1 MTPELFKYKIP
12 LHYDTKKTIKHYKG
26 NSMAISLQDQLLNS
40 GLIKKDK
47 VNKAK
52 KEKYKQSKQQRNSK
66 TVQTD
71 EATLLAQKAL
81 AEKQAKDRE
90 LNQRQKA
97 KADEKAIVAQIK
109 QLIKLNIQA
118 KDEDG
123 IAYNFSDNN
132 AVKKI
137 YVNEA
142 TLKNISNGK
151 LAIVKYD
158 TSYELVPAQ
167 VAEKIK
173 QRDASF
179 ILLLNDKI
187 EDEVAVDN
195 PYADFQIP
203 DDLMW

>member
-1 MTPELFKYKIP
+1 
-12 LHYDTKKTIKHYKG
+12 
-26 NSMAISLQDQLLNS
+26 MAISLQDQLLNS

-47 VNKAK
+47 ANKVK

-66 TVQTD
+66 TIEID
-71 EATLLAQKAL
+71 EATLLAQKSL
-81 AEKQAKDRE
+81 ADKQAKDRE
-90 LNQRQKA
+90 LNQQQKE

-118 KDEDG
+118 QDNDG
-123 IAYNFSDNN
+123 VAYNFSDNN
-132 AVKKI
+132 VVKKI

-142 TLKNISNGK
+142 TLKNISHGK

-158 TSYELVPAQ
+158 THYELVPAQ

-179 ILLLNDKI
+179 ILVLNDKVE
-187 EDEVAVDN
+187 EDTAADD
-195 PYADFQIP
+195 PYAEFQIP

>member
-1 MTPELFKYKIP
+1 
-12 LHYDTKKTIKHYKG
+12 
-26 NSMAISLQDQLLNS
+26 MAISLQDQLLNS

-47 VNKAK
+47 ANKAK

-66 TVQTD
+66 STQTD
-71 EATLLAQKAL
+71 ETTLLAQQSL
-81 AEKQAKDRE
+81 ADKKAKDRN
-90 LNQRQKA
+90 LNLQQKEVA
-97 KADEKAIVAQIK
+97 EKKAIVAQIR
-109 QLIKLNIQA
+109 QLIKLNIQP
-118 KDEDG
+118 KDDDG

-137 YVNEA
+137 YVNDA

-158 TSYELVPAQ
+158 ASYELVPAQ
-167 VAEKIK
+167 VADKIK
-173 QRDASF
+173 QRDTSF
-179 ILLLNDKI
+179 VLVLNDKI
-187 EDEVAVDN
+187 EDGATDDD

>member
-1 MTPELFKYKIP
+1 
-12 LHYDTKKTIKHYKG
+12 
-26 NSMAISLQDQLLNS
+26 MAISLQDQLLNS

-47 VNKAK
+47 ANKVK

-66 TVQTD
+66 TVEID

-81 AEKQAKDRE
+81 LEKQAKDRE
-90 LNQRQKA
+90 LNQQQKA
-97 KADEKAIVAQIK
+97 KADEKAIIAQIK
-109 QLIKLNIQA
+109 QLIKLNIQT

-132 AVKKI
+132 AVKKV
-137 YVNEA
+137 YVNDA
-142 TLKNISNGK
+142 MHKNISNGK

-158 TSYELVPAQ
+158 AGYELVPAQ

-179 ILLLNDKI
+179 ILVLNDKT
-187 EDEVAVDN
+187 EDDIAADD

>member
-1 MTPELFKYKIP
+1 MLIVFNQKPI
-12 LHYDTKKTIKHYKG
+12 HHHKG
-26 NSMAISLQDQLLNS
+26 TSMAISLQDQLLNS

-47 VNKAK
+47 ANKAK

-66 TVQTD
+66 TTQTD
-71 EATLLAQKAL
+71 EATLLAQKTL
-81 AEKQAKDRE
+81 AEKQAKDRQ
-90 LNQRQKA
+90 LNQQQKEVA
-97 KADEKAIVAQIK
+97 EKKAIVAQIK
-109 QLIKLNIQA
+109 QLIQLNIQA
-118 KDEDG
+118 KDDDG
-123 IAYNFSDNN
+123 VAYNFSDNN

-137 YVNEA
+137 HVNQA

-151 LAIVKYD
+151 LAIVKYN
-158 TSYELVPAQ
+158 TSYELVPTQ

-179 ILLLNDKI
+179 ILVLNDKI
-187 EDEVAVDN
+187 EDELAADD

>member
-1 MTPELFKYKIP
+1 
-12 LHYDTKKTIKHYKG
+12 
-26 NSMAISLQDQLLNS
+26 MAISLQDQLLNS

-47 VNKAK
+47 ANKAK

-66 TVQTD
+66 TTQTD
-71 EATLLAQKAL
+71 EATLLAQKTL
-81 AEKQAKDRE
+81 SEKQAKDRE
-90 LNQRQKA
+90 LNQQQKL
-97 KADEKAIVAQIK
+97 KADKKAIIAQIK

-118 KDEDG
+118 KDNEG

-132 AVKKI
+132 VVKKI
-137 YVNEA
+137 YVNDA
-142 TLKNISNGK
+142 TLKNISNGR

-179 ILLLNDKI
+179 ILVLNDK
-187 EDEVAVDN
+187 VDGDITEN
-195 PYADFQIP
+195 DPYADFQIP

>member
-1 MTPELFKYKIP
+1 
-12 LHYDTKKTIKHYKG
+12 
-26 NSMAISLQDQLLNS
+26 MAISLQDQLLNS

-47 VNKAK
+47 ANKAK
-52 KEKYKQSKQQRNSK
+52 KEKYKQSKQQRNNK
-66 TVQTD
+66 TLQTD
-71 EATLLAQKAL
+71 EATLLAQKSL
-81 AEKQAKDRE
+81 MEKQAKDRE
-90 LNQRQKA
+90 LNEQQKI
-97 KADEKAIVAQIK
+97 KADKKAIVAQIK
-109 QLIKLNIQA
+109 QLIQLNIQA
-118 KDEDG
+118 KDDDG
-123 IAYNFSDNN
+123 VAYNFSDNN

-137 YVNEA
+137 YVNET

-179 ILLLNDKI
+179 ILVLNDKPENDVA
-187 EDEVAVDN
+187 EDD

>member
-1 MTPELFKYKIP
+1 
-12 LHYDTKKTIKHYKG
+12 
-26 NSMAISLQDQLLNS
+26 MAISLQDQLLNS

-47 VNKAK
+47 ANKVK

-66 TVQTD
+66 TTQTD
-71 EATLLAQKAL
+71 EASLLAQKSL
-81 AEKQAKDRE
+81 ADKKAKDLE
-90 LNQRQKA
+90 LNQQQKRQ
-97 KADEKAIVAQIK
+97 ADKKAIVAQIK

-118 KDEDG
+118 QDEDG
-123 IAYNFSDNN
+123 VAYNFSDNN

-137 YVNEA
+137 YVNAA

-158 TSYELVPAQ
+158 TNYELIPAQ

-179 ILLLNDKI
+179 ILVLNDKI
-187 EDEVAVDN
+187 EEETAKDD

>member
-1 MTPELFKYKIP
+1 
-12 LHYDTKKTIKHYKG
+12 
-26 NSMAISLQDQLLNS
+26 MAISLQDQLLNS

-47 VNKAK
+47 ANKAK

-66 TVQTD
+66 TVEID
-71 EATLLAQKAL
+71 EATLLAQKSL
-81 AEKQAKDRE
+81 TEKQAKDRE
-90 LNQRQKA
+90 LNQQQKT
-97 KADEKAIVAQIK
+97 KADEKAVIAQIK
-109 QLIKLNIQA
+109 QLIQLNIQA
-118 KDEDG
+118 KDDDG
-123 IAYNFSDNN
+123 VAYNFSDNN

-137 YVNEA
+137 YVNEI

-179 ILLLNDKI
+179 VLVLNDKI
-187 EDEVAVDN
+187 EDEIAEDD

>member
-1 MTPELFKYKIP
+1 
-12 LHYDTKKTIKHYKG
+12 
-26 NSMAISLQDQLLNS
+26 MAISLQDQLLNS

-47 VNKAK
+47 ANKAK

-66 TVQTD
+66 TLQTD
-71 EATLLAQKAL
+71 EATLLAQKSL
-81 AEKQAKDRE
+81 MEKQAKDRE
-90 LNQRQKA
+90 LNQQQKI
-97 KADEKAIVAQIK
+97 KADKKAIVAQIK
-109 QLIKLNIQA
+109 QLIQLNIQA
-118 KDEDG
+118 KDDDG
-123 IAYNFSDNN
+123 VTYNFSDNN

-179 ILLLNDKI
+179 ILVLNDKI
-187 EDEVAVDN
+187 EDGVAEDD

>member
-1 MTPELFKYKIP
+1 
-12 LHYDTKKTIKHYKG
+12 
-26 NSMAISLQDQLLNS
+26 MAISLQDQLLNS

-47 VNKAK
+47 ANKVK

-66 TVQTD
+66 NTQTD
-71 EATLLAQKAL
+71 EATLLAQKSL

-90 LNQRQKA
+90 LNQLQKI
-97 KADEKAIVAQIK
+97 KADKKAIVAQIK

-118 KDEDG
+118 QDDDG
-123 IAYNFSDNN
+123 VAYNFSDNN

-137 YVNEA
+137 YVNDA
-142 TLKNISNGK
+142 TLKNIINGK

-158 TSYELVPAQ
+158 AKYELVPAQ

-179 ILLLNDKI
+179 ILLLNDKV
-187 EDEVAVDN
+187 EDEVATDD

>member
-1 MTPELFKYKIP
+1 
-12 LHYDTKKTIKHYKG
+12 
-26 NSMAISLQDQLLNS
+26 MAISLQDQLLNS

-47 VNKAK
+47 ANKAK

-66 TVQTD
+66 TIEID
-71 EATLLAQKAL
+71 EATLLAQKSL
-81 AEKQAKDRE
+81 AEKQEKDRE
-90 LNQRQKA
+90 LNQQQKA

-118 KDEDG
+118 QDSDG
-123 IAYNFSDNN
+123 VAYNFSDNN
-132 AVKKI
+132 AIKKI

-158 TSYELVPAQ
+158 AHYELVPAQ

-179 ILLLNDKI
+179 VLVLNDKI
-187 EDEVAVDN
+187 TDEVAEDD
-195 PYADFQIP
+195 PYADFQVP

>member
-1 MTPELFKYKIP
+1 
-12 LHYDTKKTIKHYKG
+12 
-26 NSMAISLQDQLLNS
+26 MAISLQDQLLNS

-47 VNKAK
+47 ANKAK

-66 TVQTD
+66 TIEID
-71 EATLLAQKAL
+71 EATLLAQKSL

-90 LNQRQKA
+90 LNQQQKA

-118 KDEDG
+118 QDNDG
-123 IAYNFSDNN
+123 VAYNFSDNN

-158 TSYELVPAQ
+158 AHYELVPAQ

-179 ILLLNDKI
+179 ILVLNDKI
-187 EDEVAVDN
+187 EDEAAEDD
-195 PYADFQIP
+195 PYADFQVP

>member
-1 MTPELFKYKIP
+1 
-12 LHYDTKKTIKHYKG
+12 
-26 NSMAISLQDQLLNS
+26 MAISLQDQLLNS

-47 VNKAK
+47 ANKAK

-66 TVQTD
+66 TVQID
-71 EATLLAQKAL
+71 EATLLAQKSL

-90 LNQRQKA
+90 LNQQQKE

-118 KDEDG
+118 KDNEG
-123 IAYNFSDNN
+123 TAYNFSDNN

-137 YVNEA
+137 YVNDA
-142 TLKNISNGK
+142 TLKNISNGR

-158 TSYELVPAQ
+158 ASYELVPAQ

-179 ILLLNDKI
+179 VLVLNDKV
-187 EDEVAVDN
+187 EDEVAADD

>member
-1 MTPELFKYKIP
+1 
-12 LHYDTKKTIKHYKG
+12 
-26 NSMAISLQDQLLNS
+26 MAISLQDQLLKA

-47 VNKAK
+47 ANQVK

-66 TVQTD
+66 TEQTE
-71 EATLLAQKAL
+71 EAVLLAQKTL

-90 LNQRQKA
+90 LNQQQKA
-97 KADEKAIVAQIK
+97 QADKKAIIAQIK

-123 IAYNFSDNN
+123 VAYNFSDNN
-132 AVKKI
+132 AIKKI
-137 YVNEA
+137 YVNAA

-158 TSYELVPAQ
+158 ASYELVPAQ

-179 ILLLNDKI
+179 ILVLNDKT
-187 EDEVAVDN
+187 EDEVAADD

>member
-1 MTPELFKYKIP
+1 MLGSGAETTPA
-12 LHYDTKKTIKHYKG
+12 
-26 NSMAISLQDQLLNS
+26 S
-40 GLIKKDK
+40 
-47 VNKAK
+47 
-52 KEKYKQSKQQRNSK
+52 R
-66 TVQTD
+66 
-71 EATLLAQKAL
+71 
-81 AEKQAKDRE
+81 
-90 LNQRQKA
+90 
-97 KADEKAIVAQIK
+97 
-109 QLIKLNIQA
+109 
-118 KDEDG
+118 
-123 IAYNFSDNN
+123 IAGCSYNFSDNN

-137 YVNEA
+137 YVNET

-179 ILLLNDKI
+179 ILVLNDKPENDVA
-187 EDEVAVDN
+187 EDD

>member
-1 MTPELFKYKIP
+1 
-12 LHYDTKKTIKHYKG
+12 
-26 NSMAISLQDQLLNS
+26 MAISLQDQLLNS

-47 VNKAK
+47 ANKAK

-66 TVQTD
+66 SVEID
-71 EATLLAQKAL
+71 EATLFAQKAL

-90 LNQRQKA
+90 LNQQQKA
-97 KADEKAIVAQIK
+97 KADEKAIIAQIK

-137 YVNEA
+137 YVNDA
-142 TLKNISNGK
+142 MHKNISNGK

-158 TSYELVPAQ
+158 AGYELVPAQ

-173 QRDASF
+173 QRDTSF
-179 ILLLNDKI
+179 ILVLNDKT
-187 EDEVAVDN
+187 EDDIAADD